1 MKILYCAIDQ
11 QVPGT
16 RGGSVHVQAAA
27 EGLAARGHEMHVLA
41 TMTGRMP
48 AESRVSWHTLAP
60 PLGSVR
66 LRLTR
71 APAVLAIA
79 RSLQP
84 DAVIERYH
92 NFGGEGI
99 RAATR
104 TGALAVLEV
113 NAPVVDYPGSPKRA
127 LDRTLIVEPMRRW
140 RDWQCR
146 SADLLVTPSATILPR
161 WVPRSRI
168 VEIEWGADTARF
180 HPGAGGRV
188 PFPIEPGR
196 IVAVFAGAFRR
207 WHGAQHLVDAVRRL
221 RDRHVGAVTAVL
233 IGEGPEL
240 PAARRAAS
248 GLEGVVFTGAVPH
261 ADMPAALA
269 AADIGVAPFD
279 PGAHPP
285 LALGFYWSPL
295 KVFEYMASGLPV
307 VAPAIAGMRRI
318 VEDDREGLLYDPDD
332 PGGLAASLERLMD
345 GAERRRL
352 GAASRAR
359 AVREFSWARHCE
371 TLEAAMSNALARRGS
386 GNA

>member
-11 QVPGT
+11 KVPGT

-27 EGLAARGHEMHVLA
+27 EGLAARGHEVHVLA
-41 TMTGRMP
+41 TLTARMP
-48 AESRVSWHTLAP
+48 PDSQVSWHTLAP

-79 RSLQP
+79 RSLRP

-146 SADLLVTPSATILPR
+146 SADLLVTPSASILPR
-161 WVPRSRI
+161 WVRRERI
-168 VEIEWGADTARF
+168 VEIEWGADTVRF
-180 HPGAGGRV
+180 HPDTQGRV
-188 PFPIEPGR
+188 PFRRNEGHV
-196 IVAVFAGAFRR
+196 VAVFAGAFRR
-207 WHGAQHLVDAVRRL
+207 WHGAVHLVDAIRRL
-221 RDRHVGAVTAVL
+221 RARHVHAVTGVF

-240 PAARRAAS
+240 PVARRAAS
-248 GLEGVVFTGAVPH
+248 GLDGVLFTGTVPH
-261 ADMPAALA
+261 RDMPAAMA

-318 VEDDREGLLYDPDD
+318 LRDGREGLLYDPDD
-332 PGGLAASLERLMD
+332 PDGLAAALERLMD
-345 GAERRRL
+345 PGERRRL
-352 GAASRAR
+352 GAAAR
-359 AVREFSWARHCE
+359 TRVVRDFSWARHCE
-371 TLEAAMSNALARRGS
+371 TLDAAIQAALARRDS
-386 GNA
+386 GNP